1 MLGLELLTKRVF
13 EYKIPAWPGQALY
26 ERVLIFKI
34 PEESTASDEID
45 IGDGHK
51 LVKPETRVGVD
62 VSRCPRGII
71 VSAGLRA
78 MDIMRAQ
85 GMELGELV
93 WFAPHVPFRFVVK
106 QRSRQDDEFSF
117 MNVGDIILSED
128 VLGRLTP
135 PSDEHGTIVGKPQ
148 MEVVF
153 NTRQNQFIMQDVE
166 SGMPYTRVEPTH
178 SPDEI

>member
-1 MLGLELLTKRVF
+1 MRGLERLTRRVHEF
-13 EYKIPAWPGQALY
+13 KIPAWPGQALY

-34 PEESTASDEID
+34 PEASTASDEID
-45 IGDGHK
+45 IGDGKK

-85 GMELGELV
+85 GMELGELI

-106 QRSRQDDEFSF
+106 QRSGQDDEFSF

-135 PSDEHGTIVGKPQ
+135 PNDEKGNITGKPEMQ
-148 MEVVF
+148 VVF
-153 NTRQNQFIMQDVE
+153 NQRSNQFIMQDVA
-166 SGMPYTRVEPTH
+166 SSMDYPRTEPTH